1 VGSRTKAVAA
11 LALVVGMVVSG
22 EASLVA
28 VVAGEVVLLAGQLL
42 GKSFLGFCHVAA
54 ALGSRVLTFSMSFQP
69 SKLRGVDFVRIF
81 VVSLRRAD
89 LGRLHDP

>member
-11 LALVVGMVVSG
+11 LALVVGVVVSG

-42 GKSFLGFCHVAA
+42 GKSFLSFCHVAA